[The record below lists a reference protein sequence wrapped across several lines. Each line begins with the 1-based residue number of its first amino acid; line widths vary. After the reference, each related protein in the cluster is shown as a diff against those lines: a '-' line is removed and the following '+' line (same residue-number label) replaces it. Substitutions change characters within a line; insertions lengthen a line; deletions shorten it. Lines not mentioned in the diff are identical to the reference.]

1 MVYLTPNEC
10 EANTNHYKTVSEQ
23 LKLREHSM
31 LKGFLMLIGFQLAGE
46 AISIAGQIPVPGP
59 VIGMILLFLTLLIS
73 GIPVHL
79 AKTSASLLPYLPLFL
94 IPASVGVMKFT
105 SLLENEFWAI
115 LLALV
120 ISLTLSFLLTPLIMK
135 GFMALNSRL
144 DGKQT

>member
-1 MVYLTPNEC
+1 
-10 EANTNHYKTVSEQ
+10 
-23 LKLREHSM
+23 M

-46 AISIAGQIPVPGP
+46 AISIAGQLPVPGP

-73 GIPVHL
+73 GIPDHL

-105 SLLENEFWAI
+105 RLLENEFWAI

-135 GFMALNSRL
+135 GFMGLNSRFH
-144 DGKQT
+144 GKQM